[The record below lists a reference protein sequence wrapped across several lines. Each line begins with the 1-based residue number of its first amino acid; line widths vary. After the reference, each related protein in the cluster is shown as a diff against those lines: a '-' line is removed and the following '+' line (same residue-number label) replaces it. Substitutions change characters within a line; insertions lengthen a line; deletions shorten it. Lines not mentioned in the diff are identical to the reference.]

1 MTKLIVAD
9 NVDEKKNK
17 LNVDKIVDMQN
28 TIQELDNF
36 KKVLDQSALVSITDK
51 EGTITYAN
59 DQFCEISKYP
69 REELIG
75 QNHRILKSGHHP
87 PEFFDGLWKTIS
99 SGKVWKAEIKNRA
112 KDGSYYWVKTV
123 IVPFIGKDGKPEQYI
138 AARIDISK
146 RKGIEEKLNQALG
159 ELKTIDLKKG
169 EFSSMMSHELKTPL
183 APIIGWCDALQK
195 PEILGKL
202 NADQTTAIKS
212 IFDNAMRLEKLIDDL
227 LDAQKLD
234 MGKMRFEKKYL
245 EVDEMMNDLAM
256 SYKHVVKEK
265 QISLVN
271 STNEKIKLN
280 SDRKRIDGVL
290 ANLICNAID
299 FVPKDHGRIEINAKN
314 QGDSVLFSVKDNGK
328 GIAKADLD
336 SLFKKFYQVDTS
348 LRRKHGGTGLGLAIC
363 KGITDLLGG
372 KIWVE
377 SKVGA
382 GATFYF
388 TIPKGGDRD

>member
-17 LNVDKIVDMQN
+17 LNVDKIVDMQD
-28 TIQELDNF
+28 TIQELNNF
-36 KKVLDQSALVSITDK
+36 KNVLDQSALVSITDK

-59 DQFCEISKYP
+59 DQFCEVSKYP

-99 SGKVWKAEIKNRA
+99 SGKVW
-112 KDGSYYWVKTV
+112 
-123 IVPFIGKDGKPEQYI
+123 
-138 AARIDISK
+138 
-146 RKGIEEKLNQALG
+146 IEEKLNQALG
-159 ELKTIDLKKG
+159 ELETIDLKKG

-183 APIIGWCDALQK
+183 APIIGWCEALQK

-202 NADQTTAIKS
+202 NAKQTTAIKS
-212 IFDNAMRLEKLIDDL
+212 IFDNAMKLEKLIGDL
-227 LDAQKLD
+227 LDAQKLE

-245 EVDEMMNDLAM
+245 EVDEMMNDIAM

-280 SDRKRIDGVL
+280 SDRKRMEGVL

-328 GIAKADLD
+328 GIVKADLD

-348 LRRKHGGTGLGLAIC
+348 LTRKHGGTGLGLAIC